1 MTMINQSNLSHMH
14 SEPEERE
21 RQHLNNLVS
30 AISRHLQH
38 PDGTDLV
45 CVLGSGYEENNRQAL
60 ETWVTSQSQEL
71 KEKRLEG
78 YRPLELLMDRLE
90 TLLCE

>member
-1 MTMINQSNLSHMH
+1 MTMINQSKLSQTP
-14 SEPEERE
+14 SGLETRE
-21 RQHLNNLVS
+21 RQHLDNLVS

-38 PDGTDLV
+38 PEGTDLV

-71 KEKRLEG
+71 NERRLEG